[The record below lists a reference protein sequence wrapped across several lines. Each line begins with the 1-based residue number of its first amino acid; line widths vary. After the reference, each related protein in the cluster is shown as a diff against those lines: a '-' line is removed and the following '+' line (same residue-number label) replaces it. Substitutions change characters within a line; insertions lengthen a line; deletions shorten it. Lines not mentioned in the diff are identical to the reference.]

1 MKGFGVMAISRFAK
15 YAWGVLAFNLLVIVW
30 GAVVS
35 ATGSGAGCGEHW
47 PTCNGQ
53 VVPTA
58 PQVETLIE
66 FSHRATSGIALLLV
80 FGMAAWAFRAYPA
93 GHLVRR
99 AAVAS
104 VVIIIVES
112 LLGASLVLFGWT
124 ALDTSAMRVV
134 IQPIHMLNTLL
145 LIGAILFTAW
155 WASGGQPV
163 QLRGQ
168 GRRLGWFVLG
178 GLGIWLTSATGSV
191 ISLGDLLAM
200 RLGEN
205 YNELVTLLVQLRLGH
220 PAVSILAGLFLI
232 WLALRPDTTPTPL
245 AQRLAW
251 AVGGL
256 VVAQWAVGL
265 TNVVLR
271 VPLWTQLLHLVLA
284 DLLWL
289 ATLLWAATA
298 LARREAAATVPSPLP
313 SAASAD

>member
-1 MKGFGVMAISRFAK
+1 MALNRFAK

-53 VVPTA
+53 VVPTD
-58 PQVETLIE
+58 PQIETLIE

-93 GHLVRR
+93 GSLVRK
-99 AAVAS
+99 AALAS
-104 VVIIIVES
+104 VVVILLES
-112 LLGASLVLFGWT
+112 LLGAALVLGGWT
-124 ALDTSAMRVV
+124 ALDTSLIRVI
-134 IQPIHMLNTLL
+134 IQPIHMLNTLV
-145 LIGAILFTAW
+145 LIGTILFTAW

-191 ISLGDLLAM
+191 ISLGDLLAI

-232 WLALRPDTTPTPL
+232 WLALRRDTTPNP
-245 AQRLAW
+245 ASQRFAW
-251 AVGGL
+251 AISGL

-289 ATLLWAATA
+289 TTLLWAATA
-298 LARREAAATVPSPLP
+298 LARQEAPAAAPQPVPS
-313 SAASAD
+313 AVSAD

>member
-1 MKGFGVMAISRFAK
+1 MTVNRFAK

-53 VVPTA
+53 VVPVA
-58 PQVETLIE
+58 PAVETLIE
-66 FSHRATSGIALLLV
+66 FSHRATSGLALLLV
-80 FGMAAWAFRAYPA
+80 IGLAVWAFRAYPA
-93 GHLVRR
+93 GSRVRQ

-104 VVIIIVES
+104 VVVIVIES

-134 IQPIHMLNTLL
+134 IQPIHLLNTLL
-145 LIGAILFTAW
+145 LIGTILFTAW

-168 GRRLGWFVLG
+168 GRRLWWFVLG
-178 GLGIWLTSATGSV
+178 GLGLWLMGATGSV

-200 RLGEN
+200 RLGED

-220 PAVSILAGLFLI
+220 PGVSILAGLFLI
-232 WLALRPDTTPTPL
+232 WLTLRPEATPTPL
-245 AQRLAW
+245 AQRWAW
-251 AVGGL
+251 AVSGL
-256 VVAQWAVGL
+256 VLVQWAVGL
-265 TNVVLR
+265 LNVVLR

-289 ATLLWAATA
+289 AFLLWAATA
-298 LARREAAATVPSPLP
+298 LARREAPATARRPARAIGD
-313 SAASAD
+313 AASAD

>member
-1 MKGFGVMAISRFAK
+1 MAVNRFAK

-47 PTCNGQ
+47 PTCNGE
-53 VVPTA
+53 VIPMA
-58 PQVETLIE
+58 PAVETLIE

-80 FGMAAWAFRAYPA
+80 FGMAIWAFRAYPA
-93 GHLVRR
+93 GHLVRK

-104 VVIIIVES
+104 VVVIIVES

-134 IQPIHMLNTLL
+134 IQPIHMLNTLI
-145 LIGAILFTAW
+145 LIGTILFTAW
-155 WASGGQPV
+155 WASGGPPV

-168 GRRLGWFVLG
+168 GRRLWWFVLG
-178 GLGIWLTSATGSV
+178 GLGIWLTSATGAV
-191 ISLGDLLAM
+191 ISLGDLLAI

-245 AQRLAW
+245 AQRFAW

-271 VPLWTQLLHLVLA
+271 VPLWTQLLHLFLA

-298 LARREAAATVPSPLP
+298 LAHREAPIAAPHPVP
-313 SAASAD
+313 SAASTD

>member
-1 MKGFGVMAISRFAK
+1 MAVNRFGK

-47 PTCNGQ
+47 PTCNGE
-53 VVPTA
+53 VIPMA
-58 PQVETLIE
+58 PAVETLIE

-80 FGMAAWAFRAYPA
+80 FGMAIWAFRAYPA
-93 GHLVRR
+93 GHLVRK

-104 VVIIIVES
+104 VVVIIVES

-134 IQPIHMLNTLL
+134 IQPIHMLNTLI
-145 LIGAILFTAW
+145 LIGTILFTAW
-155 WASGGQPV
+155 WASGGPPV

-168 GRRLGWFVLG
+168 GRRLWWFVLG
-178 GLGIWLTSATGSV
+178 GLGIWLTSATGAV
-191 ISLGDLLAM
+191 ISLGDLLAI

-220 PAVSILAGLFLI
+220 PAVSILAGLFLL

-245 AQRLAW
+245 AQRFAR
-251 AVGGL
+251 AVSGL

-271 VPLWTQLLHLVLA
+271 VPLWTQLLHLFLA

-289 ATLLWAATA
+289 ATLLWAATV
-298 LARREAAATVPSPLP
+298 LAHREAPAVTPHPVP
-313 SAASAD
+313 SAASTD

>member
-1 MKGFGVMAISRFAK
+1 MVFSRFAR

-53 VVPTA
+53 VIPMA
-58 PQVETLIE
+58 PAVETLIE
-66 FSHRATSGIALLLV
+66 FSHRATSGVALLLV
-80 FGMAAWAFRAYPA
+80 FGMALWAFRAYPA
-93 GHLVRR
+93 GSLVRK

-104 VVIIIVES
+104 VIVILIES

-134 IQPIHMLNTLL
+134 IQPIHMLNTLI
-145 LIGAILFTAW
+145 LIGTILFTAW

-168 GRRLGWFVLG
+168 GRRLWWFVLG
-178 GLGIWLTSATGSV
+178 GLSVWLMSATGSV
-191 ISLGDLLAM
+191 ISLGDLLAV

-205 YNELVTLLVQLRLGH
+205 YNALVTALVQLRLGH
-220 PAVSILAGLFLI
+220 PGVAILAGVFLI
-232 WLALRPDTTPTPL
+232 WLALRTDTTPNP
-245 AQRLAW
+245 ASQRFAY
-251 AVGGL
+251 AVIGL
-256 VVAQWAVGL
+256 VLAQWAVGL

-271 VPLWTQLLHLVLA
+271 VPLWTQLLHLFLA

-289 ATLLWAATA
+289 SLLMWAATA
-298 LARREAAATVPSPLP
+298 LARSEAPAIAPRPIQSVSG
-313 SAASAD
+313 AASAD

>member
-1 MKGFGVMAISRFAK
+1 MKGFVTMALSRFAK

-53 VVPTA
+53 VVPVN

-66 FSHRATSGIALLLV
+66 FSHRVTSGLALLLV
-80 FGMAAWAFRAYPA
+80 FGMAVWAFRAYPA
-93 GHLVRR
+93 GSLVRK

-104 VVIIIVES
+104 VVVILIES

-134 IQPIHMLNTLL
+134 IQPIHMLNTLI
-145 LIGAILFTAW
+145 LIGTILFTAW
-155 WASGGQPV
+155 WASGGQPL
-163 QLRGQ
+163 QWRGQ
-168 GRRLGWFVLG
+168 GWRPWWFVLG

-205 YNELVTLLVQLRLGH
+205 YNELVALLVQLRLGH

-232 WLALRPDTTPTPL
+232 WLALRTDTTPNL
-245 AQRLAW
+245 AARRCAY
-251 AVGGL
+251 AVSGL

-265 TNVVLR
+265 LNVVLR

-289 ATLLWAATA
+289 STLLWAATA
-298 LARREAAATVPSPLP
+298 LARREAPATVPQPVP
-313 SAASAD
+313 SAASVD